1 MGGNRKLNYNR
12 PPEHRTATNSEQGL
26 PHYVRPTS
34 TCRKVTKKEIIRR
47 LSVVASSCRDV
58 EQQNQVTL
66 AVNRSLTKKVA
77 KSKEVSEGLR
87 MCLNQCRRQ
96 VRSTKHDLVKAL
108 QDNVATKNDALSQEQ
123 EHQSL
128 IAAMEKDAQATLEQV
143 KRGHSLS
150 MAKIISKSESKLAAT
165 EMKHKRAESITEM
178 KHKRVVNNIEIEH
191 KREVN
196 IITKR
201 DRVTINA
208 KENLHALELEIKSNE
223 INVSPPFHIVAFL
236 PSFTHTTFL
245 QELIKKHDTQK
256 CRDKKLH
263 RKQQVAKDK
272 KYARLLAAK
281 EVKHAKR
288 QAANK
293 ALIAKGIEMTRSI
306 AQASFTRSVNANF
319 DHATFIAAW
328 AKVLRN
334 RPDLAAHQHV
344 GVALIIESKYGSALP
359 VFKDPDQLKIADL
372 AALVASTTDA
382 AKNGKVPVAMLSGA
396 TTTVFDLTTY
406 SMSSATPLLFPNQ
419 VTSVTIGY
427 ESATTKIVSLT
438 IDLNFC
444 DFYDGALLLDAL
456 VASL

>member
-1 MGGNRKLNYNR
+1 MPKMSMTMETGELIIFHVAVGDHVKNGDVLFEVMTDKIDMEVEAPADGVIEALVAN
-12 PPEHRTATNSEQGL
+12 PGD
-26 PHYVRPTS
+26 V
-34 TCRKVTKKEIIRR
+34 VEIGKPVLIM
-47 LSVVASSCRDV
+47 LTETEVMAFDFGTDNEPVAAVEVVAAPAPV
-58 EQQNQVTL
+58 
-66 AVNRSLTKKVA
+66 VA
-77 KSKEVSEGLR
+77 TVAPAAPVI
-87 MCLNQCRRQ
+87 LNE
-96 VRSTKHDLVKAL
+96 TVKA
-108 QDNVATKNDALSQEQ
+108 VPKA
-123 EHQSL
+123 
-128 IAAMEKDAQATLEQV
+128 
-143 KRGHSLS
+143 
-150 MAKIISKSESKLAAT
+150 
-165 EMKHKRAESITEM
+165 RAEAANRGIDLRTVRATGPDRTISMED
-178 KHKRVVNNIEIEH
+178 VNGAQLDPAI
-191 KREVN
+191 
-196 IITKR
+196 
-201 DRVTINA
+201 
-208 KENLHALELEIKSNE
+208 
-223 INVSPPFHIVAFL
+223 
-236 PSFTHTTFL
+236 
-245 QELIKKHDTQK
+245 
-256 CRDKKLH
+256 
-263 RKQQVAKDK
+263 
-272 KYARLLAAK
+272 
-281 EVKHAKR
+281 AKR

-334 RPDLAAHQHV
+334 RPDLAAHEHV

-359 VFKDPDQLKIADL
+359 VFKDPDQVKIADL

>member
-1 MGGNRKLNYNR
+1 MSFKYPVVMPKMSMTMETGELINFHVAVGDQVKSGDVLFEVMTDKIDMEVEAPADGVIEALVAN
-12 PPEHRTATNSEQGL
+12 PGD
-26 PHYVRPTS
+26 V
-34 TCRKVTKKEIIRR
+34 VEIGKPVLIM
-47 LSVVASSCRDV
+47 LTETEVMAFDFGTEDEPVAAVEVVAV
-58 EQQNQVTL
+58 PTP
-66 AVNRSLTKKVA
+66 
-77 KSKEVSEGLR
+77 VSAPIVPAAPII
-87 MCLNQCRRQ
+87 LNE
-96 VRSTKHDLVKAL
+96 SVKAVPKARVEAANRGIDL
-108 QDNVATKNDALSQEQ
+108 RTVRATGPDRT
-123 EHQSL
+123 
-128 IAAMEKDAQATLEQV
+128 ITMEDVNGAQLDPA
-143 KRGHSLS
+143 
-150 MAKIISKSESKLAAT
+150 I
-165 EMKHKRAESITEM
+165 
-178 KHKRVVNNIEIEH
+178 
-191 KREVN
+191 
-196 IITKR
+196 
-201 DRVTINA
+201 
-208 KENLHALELEIKSNE
+208 
-223 INVSPPFHIVAFL
+223 
-236 PSFTHTTFL
+236 
-245 QELIKKHDTQK
+245 
-256 CRDKKLH
+256 
-263 RKQQVAKDK
+263 
-272 KYARLLAAK
+272 
-281 EVKHAKR
+281 AKR

-293 ALIAKGIEMTRSI
+293 ALIAKGIEMTRGI
-306 AQASFTRSVNANF
+306 AQASFTRSVSANF

>member
-1 MGGNRKLNYNR
+1 MSFKYPVVMPKMSMTMETGELINFHVAVGDQVKSGDVLFEVMTDKIDMEVEAPADGVIEALVAN
-12 PPEHRTATNSEQGL
+12 PGD
-26 PHYVRPTS
+26 V
-34 TCRKVTKKEIIRR
+34 VEIGKPVLIM
-47 LSVVASSCRDV
+47 LTETEVMAFDFGTDNEPVAAVEVVA
-58 EQQNQVTL
+58 
-66 AVNRSLTKKVA
+66 APAPVA
-77 KSKEVSEGLR
+77 APIVPAAPII
-87 MCLNQCRRQ
+87 LNE
-96 VRSTKHDLVKAL
+96 SVKAVPKARVEAANRGIDL
-108 QDNVATKNDALSQEQ
+108 RTVRATGPDRT
-123 EHQSL
+123 
-128 IAAMEKDAQATLEQV
+128 ITMEDVNGAQLDPA
-143 KRGHSLS
+143 
-150 MAKIISKSESKLAAT
+150 I
-165 EMKHKRAESITEM
+165 
-178 KHKRVVNNIEIEH
+178 
-191 KREVN
+191 
-196 IITKR
+196 
-201 DRVTINA
+201 
-208 KENLHALELEIKSNE
+208 
-223 INVSPPFHIVAFL
+223 
-236 PSFTHTTFL
+236 
-245 QELIKKHDTQK
+245 
-256 CRDKKLH
+256 
-263 RKQQVAKDK
+263 
-272 KYARLLAAK
+272 
-281 EVKHAKR
+281 AKR

-293 ALIAKGIEMTRSI
+293 ALIAKGIEMTRGI

-359 VFKDPDQLKIADL
+359 VFRDPDQSSIADL
-372 AALVASTTDA
+372 TALVASTTEA

>member
-1 MGGNRKLNYNR
+1 MSFKYPVVMPKMSMTMETGELINFHVAVGDHVKSGDVLFEVMTDKIDMEVEAPADGVIEALVAN
-12 PPEHRTATNSEQGL
+12 PGD
-26 PHYVRPTS
+26 V
-34 TCRKVTKKEIIRR
+34 VEIGKPVLIM
-47 LSVVASSCRDV
+47 LTETEVMAFDFGTDNEPVAAVEVVAAPAPV
-58 EQQNQVTL
+58 
-66 AVNRSLTKKVA
+66 VA
-77 KSKEVSEGLR
+77 PVVPAAPVI
-87 MCLNQCRRQ
+87 LNE
-96 VRSTKHDLVKAL
+96 TVKAVPKARVEAANRGIDL
-108 QDNVATKNDALSQEQ
+108 RTVRATGPDRTIS
-123 EHQSL
+123 
-128 IAAMEKDAQATLEQV
+128 MEDVNGAQLDPA
-143 KRGHSLS
+143 
-150 MAKIISKSESKLAAT
+150 I
-165 EMKHKRAESITEM
+165 
-178 KHKRVVNNIEIEH
+178 
-191 KREVN
+191 
-196 IITKR
+196 
-201 DRVTINA
+201 
-208 KENLHALELEIKSNE
+208 
-223 INVSPPFHIVAFL
+223 
-236 PSFTHTTFL
+236 
-245 QELIKKHDTQK
+245 
-256 CRDKKLH
+256 
-263 RKQQVAKDK
+263 
-272 KYARLLAAK
+272 
-281 EVKHAKR
+281 AKR

-334 RPDLAAHQHV
+334 RPDLAAHEHV

-359 VFKDPDQLKIADL
+359 VFRDPDQVKIADL

>member
-1 MGGNRKLNYNR
+1 MSFKYPVVMPKMSMTMETGELINFHVAVGDQVKSGDVLFEVMTDKIDMEVEAPADGVIEALVAN
-12 PPEHRTATNSEQGL
+12 PGD
-26 PHYVRPTS
+26 V
-34 TCRKVTKKEIIRR
+34 VEIGKPVLIM
-47 LSVVASSCRDV
+47 LTETEVMAFDFGTDNEPVAAVEVVATPAPV
-58 EQQNQVTL
+58 
-66 AVNRSLTKKVA
+66 VA
-77 KSKEVSEGLR
+77 TSVAPAAPVI
-87 MCLNQCRRQ
+87 LNE
-96 VRSTKHDLVKAL
+96 TVKAVPKARVEAANRGIDL
-108 QDNVATKNDALSQEQ
+108 RTVRATGPDRT
-123 EHQSL
+123 
-128 IAAMEKDAQATLEQV
+128 ITMEDVNGAQLDPA
-143 KRGHSLS
+143 
-150 MAKIISKSESKLAAT
+150 I
-165 EMKHKRAESITEM
+165 
-178 KHKRVVNNIEIEH
+178 
-191 KREVN
+191 
-196 IITKR
+196 
-201 DRVTINA
+201 
-208 KENLHALELEIKSNE
+208 
-223 INVSPPFHIVAFL
+223 
-236 PSFTHTTFL
+236 
-245 QELIKKHDTQK
+245 
-256 CRDKKLH
+256 
-263 RKQQVAKDK
+263 
-272 KYARLLAAK
+272 
-281 EVKHAKR
+281 AKR

-419 VTSVTIGY
+419 VTSVTIGF

>member
-1 MGGNRKLNYNR
+1 M
-12 PPEHRTATNSEQGL
+12 E
-26 PHYVRPTS
+26 
-34 TCRKVTKKEIIRR
+34 
-47 LSVVASSCRDV
+47 DV
-58 EQQNQVTL
+58 N
-66 AVNRSLTKKVA
+66 
-77 KSKEVSEGLR
+77 G
-87 MCLNQCRRQ
+87 
-96 VRSTKHDLVKAL
+96 
-108 QDNVATKNDALSQEQ
+108 
-123 EHQSL
+123 
-128 IAAMEKDAQATLEQV
+128 AQLDPA
-143 KRGHSLS
+143 
-150 MAKIISKSESKLAAT
+150 I
-165 EMKHKRAESITEM
+165 
-178 KHKRVVNNIEIEH
+178 
-191 KREVN
+191 
-196 IITKR
+196 
-201 DRVTINA
+201 
-208 KENLHALELEIKSNE
+208 
-223 INVSPPFHIVAFL
+223 
-236 PSFTHTTFL
+236 
-245 QELIKKHDTQK
+245 
-256 CRDKKLH
+256 
-263 RKQQVAKDK
+263 
-272 KYARLLAAK
+272 
-281 EVKHAKR
+281 AKR

-334 RPDLAAHQHV
+334 RPDLAAHEHV

-359 VFKDPDQLKIADL
+359 VFRDPDQVKIADL

>member
-1 MGGNRKLNYNR
+1 MSFKYPVVMPKMSMTMETGELINFHVAVGDQVKSGDVLFEVMTDKIDMEVEAPADGVIEALVANPGDVVEIGKPVLIMLTETEVMAFDFGTGNE
-12 PPEHRTATNSEQGL
+12 PVAAVE
-26 PHYVRPTS
+26 
-34 TCRKVTKKEIIRR
+34 
-47 LSVVASSCRDV
+47 VVATPAPV
-58 EQQNQVTL
+58 
-66 AVNRSLTKKVA
+66 VA
-77 KSKEVSEGLR
+77 TSVAPAAPVI
-87 MCLNQCRRQ
+87 LNE
-96 VRSTKHDLVKAL
+96 TVKAVPKARVEAANRGIDL
-108 QDNVATKNDALSQEQ
+108 RTVRATGPDRT
-123 EHQSL
+123 
-128 IAAMEKDAQATLEQV
+128 ITMEDVNGAQIDPA
-143 KRGHSLS
+143 
-150 MAKIISKSESKLAAT
+150 I
-165 EMKHKRAESITEM
+165 
-178 KHKRVVNNIEIEH
+178 
-191 KREVN
+191 
-196 IITKR
+196 
-201 DRVTINA
+201 
-208 KENLHALELEIKSNE
+208 
-223 INVSPPFHIVAFL
+223 
-236 PSFTHTTFL
+236 
-245 QELIKKHDTQK
+245 
-256 CRDKKLH
+256 
-263 RKQQVAKDK
+263 
-272 KYARLLAAK
+272 
-281 EVKHAKR
+281 AKR

-293 ALIAKGIEMTRSI
+293 ALIAKGIEMTRGI

>member
-1 MGGNRKLNYNR
+1 MSFKYPVVMPKMSMTMETGELINFHVAVGDQVKSGDVLFEVMTDKIDMEVEAPADGVIEALVAN
-12 PPEHRTATNSEQGL
+12 PGD
-26 PHYVRPTS
+26 V
-34 TCRKVTKKEIIRR
+34 VEIGKPVLIM
-47 LSVVASSCRDV
+47 LTETEVMAFDFGTDNEPVAAVEVVA
-58 EQQNQVTL
+58 
-66 AVNRSLTKKVA
+66 APAPVA
-77 KSKEVSEGLR
+77 APIVPAAPII
-87 MCLNQCRRQ
+87 LNE
-96 VRSTKHDLVKAL
+96 SVKAVPKARVEAANRGIDL
-108 QDNVATKNDALSQEQ
+108 RTVRATGPDRT
-123 EHQSL
+123 
-128 IAAMEKDAQATLEQV
+128 ITMEDVSGAQLDPA
-143 KRGHSLS
+143 
-150 MAKIISKSESKLAAT
+150 I
-165 EMKHKRAESITEM
+165 
-178 KHKRVVNNIEIEH
+178 
-191 KREVN
+191 
-196 IITKR
+196 
-201 DRVTINA
+201 
-208 KENLHALELEIKSNE
+208 
-223 INVSPPFHIVAFL
+223 
-236 PSFTHTTFL
+236 
-245 QELIKKHDTQK
+245 
-256 CRDKKLH
+256 
-263 RKQQVAKDK
+263 
-272 KYARLLAAK
+272 
-281 EVKHAKR
+281 AKR

-293 ALIAKGIEMTRSI
+293 ALIAKGIEMTRGI

-359 VFKDPDQLKIADL
+359 VFRDPDQLKLADL
-372 AALVASTTDA
+372 AALVASTTQA